1 MFFPRDKRRRP
12 EKPHRYYNPYAT
24 SHYIVHAI
32 ASTHWITPHLLFQ
45 ASKRHGKMNRKQ
57 RRARNSTDH
66 ISSADD
72 IPLAPPPEKTKSRE
86 AKTKTLYEIAAERQ
100 AELLGS
106 KAGTTQPPIDA
117 DAIKPENIVQVKIG
131 PDGSIIPD
139 PSVSTSS
146 ASDTPWLD
154 TVLLASSLGA
164 VHFTLSVLAMH
175 QYAEELRFRPLVA
188 QTLGIAFPTLT
199 VLIALFHGDLLP
211 SSLARLSPRTK
222 GWVVAARSLVYLV
235 TANVAGC
242 YLIWLTNDRGY
253 YAVMKNAPSVGTI
266 WVWAVLEMGLLGAL
280 AGVLGPGLY
289 AWWFGYGIM

>member
-1 MFFPRDKRRRP
+1 
-12 EKPHRYYNPYAT
+12 
-24 SHYIVHAI
+24 
-32 ASTHWITPHLLFQ
+32 
-45 ASKRHGKMNRKQ
+45 MNRKQ
-57 RRARNSTDH
+57 RRAKNSTDH

-72 IPLAPPPEKTKSRE
+72 IPLAPPPEKTKSRD
-86 AKTKTLYEIAAERQ
+86 AKTKTLFEIAAERQ

-106 KAGTTQPPIDA
+106 KSGAHHTQPPIDA
-117 DAIKPENIVQVKIG
+117 TAIKPENIVQVKIG

-139 PSVSTSS
+139 SSAESAS

-199 VLIALFHGDLLP
+199 VLIALFHGNLLP
-211 SSLARLSPRTK
+211 ASLTRLSPQTK

-235 TANVAGC
+235 MANVAGC
-242 YLIWLTNDRGY
+242 YLIWLTNDKGY

>member
-1 MFFPRDKRRRP
+1 
-12 EKPHRYYNPYAT
+12 
-24 SHYIVHAI
+24 
-32 ASTHWITPHLLFQ
+32 
-45 ASKRHGKMNRKQ
+45 MNRKQ
-57 RRARNSTDH
+57 RRAKNSTDH

-72 IPLAPPPEKTKSRE
+72 IPLAPPPEKTKSRDP
-86 AKTKTLYEIAAERQ
+86 KTKTLFEIAAERQ

-106 KAGTTQPPIDA
+106 KSGAHHTQAPIDA
-117 DAIKPENIVQVKIG
+117 NAIKPENIVQVKIG

-139 PSVSTSS
+139 SSAESAS

-175 QYAEELRFRPLVA
+175 QYAEELRFQPLVA

-211 SSLARLSPRTK
+211 ASLARLSPQTK

-235 TANVAGC
+235 MANVAGC
-242 YLIWLTNDRGY
+242 YLIWLTNDKGY